1 MASVGST
8 DSGIRLPMTALRPRN
23 HYFLILL
30 FTLLSFFP
38 SIISSAASPLNPS
51 PTSPLCPP
59 PSKPTLS
66 HVEVE
71 ERANQDRYPT
81 PKSRRISNLES
92 IRSFRFNA
100 PSSVAP
106 LLSEEPSYAGH
117 SDTATELPSSPSYDN
132 EGSADDF
139 QGRNQEHKKKTTE
152 YHEPTISDLTLLPL
166 VLAVTVDGQ
175 VHALKRETGQWLW
188 TLHDDGG
195 SALGGS
201 SRSGDVGGVSGPLVR
216 GRGRK
221 SSANAAM
228 NSTSSRAGLTDL
240 DFAGRKSGSREEVG
254 EEEIED
260 EVYVIEPHS
269 QGDIYLYSKDS
280 MEQPTSSSGGSLQKL
295 PLSMQQLV
303 ALSPFTFPS
312 DSSRMFVGRKETK
325 LVGVDLKTGR
335 LVGVFGSGAGWCEW
349 DERKVGRVKTEEECE
364 DEIERRPEDL
374 LYMARTGEYGP
385 YQFVENSTLMILLI
399 R

>member
-1 MASVGST
+1 
-8 DSGIRLPMTALRPRN
+8 MTALRPRN

-38 SIISSAASPLNPS
+38 SIISSTASPLNPS
-51 PTSPLCPP
+51 STSPLLSP
-59 PSKPTLS
+59 PSKPTLN
-66 HVEVE
+66 HVELE
-71 ERANQDRYPT
+71 ERKDRYPT
-81 PKSRRISNLES
+81 PKSRSISNLES
-92 IRSFRFNA
+92 IRGFRFNA
-100 PSSVAP
+100 PSSP
-106 LLSEEPSYAGH
+106 SSSLSEEPSFT
-117 SDTATELPSSPSYDN
+117 SDSNEESGLPSSTFYDS
-132 EGSADDF
+132 EGSGGHS
-139 QGRNQEHKKKTTE
+139 QGRKQEHKKKTTE

-201 SRSGDVGGVSGPLVR
+201 SRSRDIGGVSGPLVR

-228 NSTSSRAGLTDL
+228 NSTSSRAGVTDL
-240 DFAGRKSGSREEVG
+240 DFAGRRSGFREEVG

-269 QGDIYLYSKDS
+269 QGDIYLYSKDLTG
-280 MEQPTSSSGGSLQKL
+280 EPASSSGGSLQKL

-349 DERKVGRVKTEEECE
+349 DEKKVGRVKTEEECE

-374 LYMARTGEYGP
+374 LYMARTGE
-385 YQFVENSTLMILLI
+385 
-399 R
+399 